1 MTLYEQIDNTLK
13 TILKKQPKQE
23 DAKEITQEEWEADFE
38 TSSTNIKNNME
49 VDSIIF
55 KSMRD
60 RAEKEGL
67 IPDEDWMKKLW
78 KKARYTD
85 NMCLLLI
92 RYKEDKQWP

>member
-67 IPDEDWMKKLW
+67 IPDEDWMKKL
-78 KKARYTD
+78 
-85 NMCLLLI
+85 
-92 RYKEDKQWP
+92 